1 MYNFLEYRSSYSDT
15 TVSFWFYSKDESNVF
30 KADIA
35 YNNNNFKS
43 FECKAKLLENTVAH
57 LRPNKSNGILE
68 NETIAKP
75 LKYLSNLCRSLEVP
89 LINGKL
95 ELKLKWTIFC
105 LFLQL
110 VVLNNTYANPNNI
123 IFTIKD
129 IKLYVPVVILSARDN
144 QKLSKL
150 FSERFERLVFW
161 IEYKTTTEN
170 KNTTNEY
177 RYFPESNFVGVKRLL
192 VLTFPSNQDDDAR
205 RFKTWRY
212 YVPKSAIKN
221 YNIIINRNN
230 FYDQPIDSDIKRYEE
245 IIKLITGQGDDY
257 TI

>member
-1 MYNFLEYRSSYSDT
+1 M
-15 TVSFWFYSKDESNVF
+15 
-30 KADIA
+30 
-35 YNNNNFKS
+35 
-43 FECKAKLLENTVAH
+43 
-57 LRPNKSNGILE
+57 
-68 NETIAKP
+68 
-75 LKYLSNLCRSLEVP
+75 
-89 LINGKL
+89 
-95 ELKLKWTIFC
+95 
-105 LFLQL
+105 
-110 VVLNNTYANPNNI
+110 
-123 IFTIKD
+123 
-129 IKLYVPVVILSARDN
+129 
-144 QKLSKL
+144 
-150 FSERFERLVFW
+150 FW

-257 TI
+257 TIWCLLDYEYIKSHHRLIAVGLSRQKELNDPNAIQHIEFSGPLKNTYCVNAGGTQSIFVLMNLEKIKDLKNNKKLWRSKTNQQIHN